1 MDTKEVIID
10 DKTMEM
16 LREIS
21 ERNGRSLEEEVQK
34 YHYYITHGRKKIA
47 EMGMSP
53 ALATLVAM
61 RVKVPADDF
70 DWRKDVEEEL
80 YEEYNQ

>member
-1 MDTKEVIID
+1 MSTKGIIID
-10 DKTMEM
+10 EDTMGR

-21 ERNGRSLEEEVQK
+21 ERKGRSLDEEIQK
-34 YHYYITHGRKKIA
+34 YTYYITDGRKKIA

-53 ALATLVAM
+53 SLAALVAM
-61 RVKVPADDF
+61 RCKVPDNY

>member
-1 MDTKEVIID
+1 MNTKEVAID

-16 LREIS
+16 LRDIS
-21 ERNGRSLEEEVQK
+21 ERKGRTLEEEIQK
-34 YHYYITHGRKKIA
+34 YNYYITEGRKKIA

-53 ALATLVAM
+53 SLAALVAM
-61 RVKVPADDF
+61 RCKVSDDY